1 MEPGDSFE
9 SAGPAPAVTLRA
21 ATAAD
26 AAAVLEIYRPSIEGS
41 AVSFE
46 VVVPSIEEIAARIE
60 KSRAR
65 WQWLVAEREG
75 RILGYAYGTEHR
87 ARAAYRWSVE
97 VSAYVRS
104 DGRRQ
109 GVGRALYLR
118 LFDDLAALGFCQ
130 AFAGIVLPN
139 DASVALHRAV
149 GFEPV
154 GVFHRVGRKL
164 GRWHDVAWFERPLGP
179 TPPEEP

>member
-1 MEPGDSFE
+1 MDPRDDSARA
-9 SAGPAPAVTLRA
+9 STPPAPTLRA
-21 ATAAD
+21 ATASD

-41 AVSFE
+41 ATSFE
-46 VVVPSIEEIAARIE
+46 VVVPSVEEIAARIE
-60 KSRAR
+60 KSLAR
-65 WQWLVAEREG
+65 WHWLVAEREG
-75 RILGYAYGTEHR
+75 RVLGYAYGTEHR

-97 VSAYVRS
+97 VSAYVHP
-104 DGRRQ
+104 DGRGR
-109 GVGRALYLR
+109 GIGRALYLR
-118 LFDDLAALGFCQ
+118 LFDELARRGYCQ

-164 GRWHDVAWFERPLGP
+164 GRWHDVAWFERPLGA

>member
-1 MEPGDSFE
+1 MEPGDE
-9 SAGPAPAVTLRA
+9 LAERDPAPAVTLRP

-46 VVVPSIEEIAARIE
+46 VSTPSVDEMAARIA
-60 KSRAR
+60 KSLDR
-65 WQWLVAEREG
+65 WQWLVAESRD

-87 ARAAYRWSVE
+87 ARAAYRWSTE
-97 VSAYVRS
+97 VSAYVHP

-109 GVGRALYLR
+109 GIGRALYLR
-118 LFDDLAALGFCQ
+118 LFDDLAARGYSN
-130 AFAGIVLPN
+130 AYAGIVLPN
-139 DASVALHRAV
+139 EPSVALHLSV
-149 GFEPV
+149 GFAPI

-164 GRWHDVAWFERPLGP
+164 GRWHDVAWFERRLREA
-179 TPPEEP
+179 PPEEP